1 MKQITKKQI
10 IKNYIATRD
19 LTALCRDMK
28 KIGIVTRKSIFDSF
42 YESYSYRYL
51 HRCGIDVYK
60 VAYVFLKSNLNE
72 KEKKREEPDFKN
84 LLSDMKANKASGR
97 YSKILI
103 DIEGT
108 EYIYW
113 ASPVYRYSDYNKSRW
128 RVKTPENLKKM
139 DIINAYLNH

>member
-1 MKQITKKQI
+1 MKKITKKQI

-28 KIGIVTRKSIFDSF
+28 KIGIVTRHAIYHAF
-42 YESYSYRYL
+42 YENYTDKYL
-51 HRCGIDVYK
+51 RRCGIYPGT
-60 VAYVFLKSNLNE
+60 VAYQYLKCDLNE
-72 KEKKREEPDFKN
+72 KEREEPNFKN

-97 YSKILI
+97 YMKILI

-113 ASPVYRYSDYNKSRW
+113 ASPVYRFSDYNKSRW